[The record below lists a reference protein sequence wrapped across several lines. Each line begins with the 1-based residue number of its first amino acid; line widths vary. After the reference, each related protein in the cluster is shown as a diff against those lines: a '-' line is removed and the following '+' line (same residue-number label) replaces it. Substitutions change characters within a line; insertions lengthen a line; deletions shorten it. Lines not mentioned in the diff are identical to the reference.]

1 MPEDM
6 DTAMGVQIHDGR
18 ENKPEDRMDT
28 PMDVFIF
35 FISNTEI
42 SRVCRKSR

>member
-18 ENKPEDRMDT
+18 ENKPGNRIDT
-28 PMDVFIF
+28 PMNVFMF
-35 FISNTEI
+35 FVSNTEI
-42 SRVCRKSR
+42 SRD